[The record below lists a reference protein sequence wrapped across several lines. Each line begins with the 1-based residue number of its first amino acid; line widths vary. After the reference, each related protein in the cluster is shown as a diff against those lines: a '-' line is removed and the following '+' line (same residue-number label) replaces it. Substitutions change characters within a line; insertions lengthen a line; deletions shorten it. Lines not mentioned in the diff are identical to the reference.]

1 MRCIWLLIKPINAF
15 SVFYRQFKDLRKAE
29 MIGLFNQNVF
39 ICNLAVKIVSLETK
53 ILSLNMGTLVLNRS

>member
-1 MRCIWLLIKPINAF
+1 
-15 SVFYRQFKDLRKAE
+15 

-53 ILSLNMGTLVLNRS
+53 IQSLNMGTLVANRSYLLKASALEMSWS